1 MFGRVVAALAR
12 AMARTRVAD
21 ARRRGPHARGVALFV
36 ALALQYASQPFL
48 RARYAANA
56 RASALVL
63 SVEIA
68 KATLCA
74 CALLRRRETR
84 GALRRASARSLLASG
99 APAAVYAAQNV
110 LLQRGARAL
119 DGVTFNCLNQTKLAS
134 AAAFLWLGGARQS
147 RAQCLALV
155 GTLAAAVNL
164 FGGETAAG
172 GGGGAASAAARAA
185 GATSVLVASALSGLS
200 GAMCQFALQ
209 GSEKLPA
216 MMTLEMAITGVPMV
230 LLAERVAAGDEFRLS
245 AVYESWTAWALVP
258 VLSSAIGGILVGEI
272 TKRLGS
278 IAKGFAVTCGLVLTG
293 VFQSVF
299 AGAAPPRA
307 HVVSLIVI
315 VISTWVHTAFPP
327 VEKRKK
333 KRKTG

>member
-12 AMARTRVAD
+12 AMAPTRVAD

-147 RAQCLALV
+147 RAQCLAI
-155 GTLAAAVNL
+155 GR
-164 FGGETAAG
+164 
-172 GGGGAASAAARAA
+172 ASCR
-185 GATSVLVASALSGLS
+185 
-200 GAMCQFALQ
+200 
-209 GSEKLPA
+209 
-216 MMTLEMAITGVPMV
+216 
-230 LLAERVAAGDEFRLS
+230 ERV
-245 AVYESWTAWALVP
+245 
-258 VLSSAIGGILVGEI
+258 
-272 TKRLGS
+272 
-278 IAKGFAVTCGLVLTG
+278 
-293 VFQSVF
+293 
-299 AGAAPPRA
+299 
-307 HVVSLIVI
+307 
-315 VISTWVHTAFPP
+315 
-327 VEKRKK
+327 
-333 KRKTG
+333 

>member
-12 AMARTRVAD
+12 AMAPPRVAD

-99 APAAVYAAQNV
+99 ASAAVYAAQNV

-134 AAAFLWLGGARQS
+134 AAAARRARRRARRARRACWWRLRCRDCRERCVSSRCRGARS
-147 RAQCLALV
+147 
-155 GTLAAAVNL
+155 
-164 FGGETAAG
+164 
-172 GGGGAASAAARAA
+172 
-185 GATSVLVASALSGLS
+185 
-200 GAMCQFALQ
+200 
-209 GSEKLPA
+209 
-216 MMTLEMAITGVPMV
+216 
-230 LLAERVAAGDEFRLS
+230 FR
-245 AVYESWTAWALVP
+245 
-258 VLSSAIGGILVGEI
+258 
-272 TKRLGS
+272 R
-278 IAKGFAVTCGLVLTG
+278 
-293 VFQSVF
+293 
-299 AGAAPPRA
+299 
-307 HVVSLIVI
+307 
-315 VISTWVHTAFPP
+315 
-327 VEKRKK
+327 
-333 KRKTG
+333 